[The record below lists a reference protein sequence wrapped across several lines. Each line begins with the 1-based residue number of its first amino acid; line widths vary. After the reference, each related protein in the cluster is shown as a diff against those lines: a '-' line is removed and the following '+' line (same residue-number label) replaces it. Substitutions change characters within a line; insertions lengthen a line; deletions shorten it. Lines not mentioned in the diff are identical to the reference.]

1 MKNKSRPPGVHFVY
15 ATAPTPRAARSL
27 ARLAVGRRLA
37 ACANVLPEI
46 DSLFWWG
53 GKSEKAKEAGLILK
67 TASDRIPELLRVLR
81 EAHPYD
87 CPCLVH
93 WELAGGHPG
102 FLRWVI
108 AETRANAL
116 GTDQPRRRTCR
127 TPRKASSARSR

>member
-1 MKNKSRPPGVHFVY
+1 MKRNRRPVGVHLVY
-15 ATAPTPRAARSL
+15 VTAPTARAARAL
-27 ARLAVGRRLA
+27 ACLSVEQRLA

-46 DSLFWWG
+46 RSLFRWE
-53 GKSEKAKEAGLILK
+53 GKTVRAREAALILK
-67 TASDRIPELLRVLR
+67 TASDRVPELLRVLR

-93 WELAGGHPG
+93 WELAGGHPD

-108 AETRANAL
+108 SETRPE
-116 GTDQPRRRTCR
+116 TDHPRRRTCR